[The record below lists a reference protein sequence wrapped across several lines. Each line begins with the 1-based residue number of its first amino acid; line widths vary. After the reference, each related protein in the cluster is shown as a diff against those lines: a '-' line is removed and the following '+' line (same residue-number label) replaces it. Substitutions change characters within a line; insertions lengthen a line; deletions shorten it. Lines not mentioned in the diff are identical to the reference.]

1 MTDQADSAVD
11 QESPVSL
18 LPGLPHGDEHNSGR
32 AISWVC
38 VAIVVVGFVIGG
50 VAFIPH
56 PTWWAIWVGAG
67 VAAVGFIALA
77 FTNAVN
83 EDWY

>member
-1 MTDQADSAVD
+1 MTDKVESALD

-18 LPGLPHGDEHNSGR
+18 LPGVPHGDAHNPGR
-32 AISWVC
+32 PISWVG
-38 VAIVVVGFVIGG
+38 VAVVIIGFVIGG

-56 PTWWAIWVGAG
+56 PTWWAIWVGGG
-67 VAAVGFIALA
+67 VAVVGCLMLA
-77 FTNAVN
+77 FTKAMN

>member
-1 MTDQADSAVD
+1 VTDQVDSALD
-11 QESPVSL
+11 EENPLTL
-18 LPGLPHGDEHNSGR
+18 LPGIPHGDAHNSGR
-32 AISWVC
+32 PISWVC
-38 VAIVVVGFVIGG
+38 VATVVIGFVIGG
-50 VAFIPH
+50 VAFVPH

-67 VAAVGFIALA
+67 VAAVGFIMLA

>member
-1 MTDQADSAVD
+1 VAEQITDRVDEEDAVT
-11 QESPVSL
+11 L
-18 LPGLPHGDEHNSGR
+18 LPGAPHSAEHNSGR
-32 AISWVC
+32 PVSWVC
-38 VAIVVVGFVIGG
+38 VSLIIIGFVIGG

-67 VAAVGFIALA
+67 VAVVGFIALA

>member
-1 MTDQADSAVD
+1 VTDQVSSALD
-11 QESPVSL
+11 GENPVTL
-18 LPGLPHGDEHNSGR
+18 LPGVPHSEAHNSGR
-32 AISWVC
+32 PISWVC
-38 VAIVVVGFVIGG
+38 VTIVVIGFVIGG

-67 VAAVGFIALA
+67 VAAVGFIMLV